1 MPGILNTSIFER
13 PLSLRLDCLFL
24 DHEGSIGREK
34 QIIAKQLVL
43 SLSTSQFTAKIV
55 HAAWFHWILSF
66 LLGAR
71 EWSDFFLRTTPSK
84 MFASLLV
91 EHLTTSS
98 LGCFL
103 AMYGEP
109 ARYIAFLLG
118 RSLVILGIGEPQK
131 FWTSMMSIHQKIEG
145 GGDQNL
151 LN

>member
-24 DHEGSIGREK
+24 DYEGSIGREK

-55 HAAWFHWILSF
+55 HAARFHWILSF

-71 EWSDFFLRTTPSK
+71 EWSDFLRIIPSK
-84 MFASLLV
+84 MLAPLLV
-91 EHLTTSS
+91 ELLVASS

-103 AMYGEP
+103 AM
-109 ARYIAFLLG
+109 YIAFLLG

-131 FWTSMMSIHQKIEG
+131 F
-145 GGDQNL
+145 
-151 LN
+151 